1 MRIAG
6 HVRRADGD
14 AATLGFE
21 LPQRGEERQEL
32 LDRVD
37 ALLTHTHVRRE
48 ARDDEAEHQRVGL
61 RRDHSQLGGLDDNGA
76 VGRVAAEDGRQCARA
91 AVFLPHDTGDREA
104 AAQAHAGVVDGLR
117 REQRAHEAALHVD
130 GAAAVDPA
138 VPDGRVP
145 GRRRPRGF
153 IADRYHVDVAVE
165 HEVAAGAR
173 AAGAAACGS
182 PSGRTLCGALAHPA
196 DHAEGFVTLHF
207 GAVVGVLRQFPEVD
221 PPDVGREPGSLHPGA
236 DGALRGA
243 LGAVETRNRDQFT
256 QERGERGEVERVEG
270 ALFDGAQHAAAAH
283 SAARHTGRVR
293 HVGPPSALKDSG
305 SPGKVT
311 TSQPASSRRP

>member
-1 MRIAG
+1 MILRPP
-6 HVRRADGD
+6 RSTPLYSS
-14 AATLGFE
+14 AASDVYK
-21 LPQRGEERQEL
+21 RQLQVWSQETFYTDCAQPPL
-32 LDRVD
+32 LY
-37 ALLTHTHVRRE
+37 
-48 ARDDEAEHQRVGL
+48 
-61 RRDHSQLGGLDDNGA
+61 
-76 VGRVAAEDGRQCARA
+76 EDGEFKR
-91 AVFLPHDTGDREA
+91 VEIFG
-104 AAQAHAGVVDGLR
+104 R
-117 REQRAHEAALHVD
+117 REQRAGEAALHVH

-145 GRRRPRGF
+145 GRRRPAGF
-153 IADRYHVDVAVE
+153 IADRHHVDVAVE

-256 QERGERGEVERVEG
+256 QERGERVEVERVEG
-270 ALFDGAQHAAAAH
+270 ALFDGAQHAAAGV
-283 SAARHTGRVR
+283 AR
-293 HVGPPSALKDSG
+293 SG
-305 SPGKVT
+305 M
-311 TSQPASSRRP
+311 